1 MPVSW
6 VHKFESCV
14 NPEGYKAVRL
24 FVHHVQGF
32 ESCVNPEGYK
42 ARQIWRTIRKGAEE
56 VMSVSRPKFIDS
68 PYFVPEPDN
77 WHLKDGAPQD
87 VVNEFNTYME
97 EYEKAMESG
106 SIL

>member
-1 MPVSW
+1 MLRGIHNQCQP
-6 VHKFESCV
+6 KTR
-14 NPEGYKAVRL
+14 G
-24 FVHHVQGF
+24 
-32 ESCVNPEGYK
+32 
-42 ARQIWRTIRKGAEE
+42 RQIWRTIRKGAEE

>member
-1 MPVSW
+1 MRAALS
-6 VHKFESCV
+6 KRNAFESCV
-14 NPEGYKAVRL
+14 NPEGYKANQCQPKTR
-24 FVHHVQGF
+24 G
-32 ESCVNPEGYK
+32 
-42 ARQIWRTIRKGAEE
+42 RQIWRTIRKGAEE